1 MSNFNIDR
9 AWIEAQVRP
18 GPADTLGPKSV
29 TWKYRFSILFVACV
43 MILLPIL
50 YLCFIGLV
58 VYGTYYHAIH
68 HTFLIENKNG
78 QLSRLVVVYLLPLI
92 LSPIL
97 VLFLIKPL
105 FATRSNTKPSQ
116 SLTAQDEPLLFAL
129 VERLCQVTRAP
140 MPTRIDINCDVNA
153 YASFNR
159 GLSSFYSN
167 DLVLT
172 LGLSLIAA
180 LQLSQFAGVLAHEL
194 GHFNQGLGMRLS
206 FVIRSISAW
215 FTRVVYE
222 RDSWDERL
230 LKIAYLADFK
240 IGYILFFAYW
250 MIWLTRCILWCFMM
264 VGHFFSA
271 LLLRQMEFDADRHE
285 IHLAGSQN
293 FEKTCRQL
301 LQLNLASEG
310 AYADL
315 NEFHREGKLAD
326 NIPRYIA
333 SLTDQI
339 PDELQAKID
348 EHLRLGKTGLFDTHP
363 TEKDRIARAR
373 QENAPETF
381 RYDTAASDL
390 FTDFDTLCQKSTYL
404 LYRETFGAEFSA
416 TSVRPYEEL
425 LEQSNHQFETRKAL
439 QRYFLECYSP
449 LRLIEINDAL
459 AIDCS
464 QPERILEALTAA
476 RSTMLSARLNYIE
489 HYTKFENLYSKQLE
503 LHQVFAL
510 QRAGLQLD
518 PNQFSV
524 PVQNKQA
531 LKFDTELKEKLRH
544 AEDRMSEFEQ
554 AIGTRLFAASALL
567 TDPQAEAGFEDVQA
581 TISDCQR
588 SQHMLQ
594 ILNQSFP
601 DLLAIRSELS
611 MVAALV
617 YNRFGREKDRK
628 LNNELTARLQQLH
641 KCLMQVQTQ
650 AQQFSYPFDHAEG
663 DVSLDRYLIKS
674 VPGADDIEGLQQTA
688 ATFLDNWLLLYN
700 RLSANIVHI
709 SEQVEAC
716 FGLEP
721 ITLPKPSP

>member
-1 MSNFNIDR
+1 MSQLKIDR
-9 AWIEAQVRP
+9 SLIEAQIRP
-18 GPADTLGPKSV
+18 SLVDTLGPKTV

-58 VYGTYYHAIH
+58 IYGTYYHAIH

-97 VLFLIKPL
+97 VLFLVKPL
-105 FATRSNTKPSQ
+105 FASRSNTKPTQ
-116 SLTAQDEPLLFAL
+116 SLTPQDEPLLFAL

-140 MPTRIDINCDVNA
+140 MPTRIDVNCDVNA
-153 YASFNR
+153 YASFRR
-159 GLSSFYSN
+159 GLASFYSN

-172 LGLSLIAA
+172 LGLSLISS

-206 FVIRSISAW
+206 FIIRSISAW

-222 RDSWDERL
+222 RDSWDEWL
-230 LKIAYLADFK
+230 LKIAYYADFK
-240 IGYILFFAYW
+240 VGYILFFSYW

-285 IHLAGSQN
+285 IYLAGSAN

-333 SLTDQI
+333 SLTAQI

-390 FTDFDTLCQKSTYL
+390 FADFDTLCQKSTYL

-416 TSVRPYEEL
+416 ISVRPYEEL

-449 LRLIEINDAL
+449 LRLIEIPRTL
-459 AIDCS
+459 AIDCT
-464 QPERILEALTAA
+464 QPDRILEAITAA
-476 RSTMLSARLNYIE
+476 RSTMLAERLHYIE
-489 HYTKFENLYSKQLE
+489 YHTKFENLYSKQLE

-518 PNQFSV
+518 ANQFSV
-524 PVQNKQA
+524 PVQNNQA
-531 LKFDTELKEKLRH
+531 VKFDTELKDKLRDV
-544 AEDRMSEFEQ
+544 ENRMSVFES
-554 AIGTRLFAASALL
+554 AIGTRLFAAITLL
-567 TDPQAEAGFEDVQA
+567 MDPQTEAGFEDFDA
-581 TISDCQR
+581 TIADCQK
-588 SQHMLQ
+588 SQHILH
-594 ILNQSFP
+594 ILNQSFS
-601 DLLAIRSELS
+601 DVLAIRSELS

-628 LNNELTARLQQLH
+628 LNSELTARLQQLH
-641 KCLMQVQTQ
+641 KILVQVQTQ
-650 AQQFSYPFDHAEG
+650 AQQFPYPFDHAEG
-663 DVSLDRYLIKS
+663 DVSLDRYLIKL
-674 VPGADDIEGLQQTA
+674 VPAADDIEGLQQTA
-688 ATFLDNWLLLYN
+688 AAFLDNWLLLYN

-709 SEQVEAC
+709 SEHIEAC

-721 ITLPKPSP
+721 ITLPKPNQ